1 MRYLLMAVFLW
12 LPLSFA
18 YANQP
23 TLLRVNQ
30 ARNND
35 LDITAYLEV
44 RDEHGAFIT
53 SIDPK
58 SLNVKFGDKATEL
71 KSIKPFDSA
80 KDGIAYIFLV
90 DISKS
95 TKSNGIFNE
104 MKAALMEWA
113 NTLGGNDR
121 TALLTFGD
129 NVNTIVDFTDN
140 PEAFKTGVASVVP
153 SDLHTELNKGIIT
166 AVHIGQRIDS
176 TLPSRRVVVVLSD
189 GINDMLG
196 GLSSKEV
203 IDVLKVDPVPIYSIG
218 LDKGL
223 DKLSINSEQYKRRR
237 GGLEAMSE
245 YARIS
250 GGDYLPVNNNS
261 IMDVYRNLRS
271 KLSEVFVVKLFC
283 PNCSPNENSQRLQ
296 FNLNINTATL
306 NNGIDMRL
314 TARGGVEEIRHD
326 IKDVS
331 QKTDKLSDLID
342 SISKAVSGIGI
353 RLTISVVVGLGLLL
367 ATGYFIRKTIN
378 KSKENENIRGGE
390 TIINSSTTR
399 IPSKAPPI
407 LEKIYPTPHYWLSL
421 TSLLGSR
428 QSSVYDVRFTN
439 DAIIGSGDGCDTVIP
454 NDLEIAPQ
462 HCAFA
467 FDGNHVTLYD
477 LGMGNGTLVNGVK
490 ITQRYRLEEGDIITL
505 GRTQLRVNLHGIQG

>member
-12 LPLSFA
+12 MPLSVA

-23 TLLRVNQ
+23 SMLRVNQ

-44 RDEHGAFIT
+44 RDEHGAFVK

-58 SLNVKFGDKATEL
+58 SLNVKFGEKTTEL
-71 KSIKPFDSA
+71 KSIEPFDSA
-80 KDGIAYIFLV
+80 KDGVAYIFLV

-129 NVNTIVDFTDN
+129 NVNTVVDFTND
-140 PEAFKTGVASVVP
+140 PEAFKSGVASVVP
-153 SDLHTELNKGIIT
+153 SDLHTDLNKGIIT
-166 AVHIGQRIDS
+166 AVQIGQRIDS
-176 TLPSRRVVVVLSD
+176 TLPSRRVIVVLSD

-196 GLSSKEV
+196 GPSPKEV

-218 LDKGL
+218 LDKGV
-223 DKLSINSEQYKRRR
+223 DKLSKKNSERDKLRRS
-237 GGLEAMSE
+237 GLEAMSE

-250 GGDYLPVNNNS
+250 GGDYLSVNNNS
-261 IMDVYRNLRS
+261 IMDVYRSLRR

-283 PNCSPNENSQRLQ
+283 PDCSPKESEQRLQ

-306 NNGIDMRL
+306 TSAIDMRL
-314 TARGGVEEIRHD
+314 TARAGVEEIRYD
-326 IKDVS
+326 IKQVS
-331 QKTDKLSDLID
+331 QKTDKLSALID

-353 RLTISVVVGLGLLL
+353 MLAASVVVGLGLVVSISF
-367 ATGYFIRKTIN
+367 FIRNTIN
-378 KSKENENIRGGE
+378 KQKVTVLGGGTLTNESTAGIPE
-390 TIINSSTTR
+390 T
-399 IPSKAPPI
+399 
-407 LEKIYPTPHYWLSL
+407 EKSPVIGTIYPIPHYWLSL

-439 DAIIGSGDGCDTVIP
+439 DAIIGSGDGCDAVIP

-462 HCAFA
+462 HCAFS
-467 FDGNHVTLYD
+467 FDGNYVTLYN
-477 LGMGNGTLVNGVK
+477 LGIGNGTLVNGVK
-490 ITQRYRLEEGDIITL
+490 ITERYRLDEGDIITL
-505 GRTQLRVNLHGIQG
+505 GRTQFRVNLHGIQG

>member
-44 RDEHGAFIT
+44 RDEHGAFVT

-113 NTLGGNDR
+113 NTLGDNDR

-129 NVNTIVDFTDN
+129 NVNTIVDFTNN
-140 PEAFKTGVASVVP
+140 PDTFKAGVASVVP
-153 SDLHTELNKGIIT
+153 SDQHTELNKGIIT

-176 TLPSRRVVVVLSD
+176 TLPSRRVIIVLSD
-189 GINDMLG
+189 GINDRLG
-196 GLSSKEV
+196 GPEHQDV
-203 IDVLKVDPVPIYSIG
+203 IDVLKVDPVPIYVVG

-223 DKLSINSEQYKRRR
+223 DKLPKNSERVI
-237 GGLEAMSE
+237 GLEAMNK
-245 YARIS
+245 YASRS
-250 GGDYLPVNNNS
+250 GGDYLSASNNS
-261 IMDVYRNLRS
+261 IMGIYKNLRG

-283 PNCSPNENSQRLQ
+283 PGCSPKESEQRLQ
-296 FNLNINTATL
+296 FNFNINTATL
-306 NNGIDMRL
+306 TSAIDMRL
-314 TARGGVEEIRHD
+314 TARAGVEEIRHD
-326 IKDVS
+326 IKQVS
-331 QKTDKLSDLID
+331 QKTDKLSVLID
-342 SISKAVSGIGI
+342 SISKTVSDIGIMLAVS
-353 RLTISVVVGLGLLL
+353 VFFGLGLVVSISF
-367 ATGYFIRKTIN
+367 FIRNAIN
-378 KSKENENIRGGE
+378 KKKVIVLGGGTITSESTAGIPE
-390 TIINSSTTR
+390 T
-399 IPSKAPPI
+399 
-407 LEKIYPTPHYWLSL
+407 EKSPVIGTIYPTPHYWLSL

-462 HCAFA
+462 HCAFS